1 MRKLITDNYELIH
14 VLMKR
19 RPHIKIST
27 LHKYRSVYLKYLSY
41 MKQGNPK
48 QESIVWA
55 ADDFNISDRVVYQ
68 IIKLFEE

>member
-55 ADDFNISDRVVYQ
+55 SDDFNISDRVVYQ